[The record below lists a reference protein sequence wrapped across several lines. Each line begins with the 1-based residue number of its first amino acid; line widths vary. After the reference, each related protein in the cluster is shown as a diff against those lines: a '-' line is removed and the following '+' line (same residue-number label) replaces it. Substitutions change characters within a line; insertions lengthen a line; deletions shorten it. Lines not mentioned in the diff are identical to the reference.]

1 MGYPARQHL
10 PRLDV
15 RFLSLFL
22 LDFDTYLFPSL
33 KLTGREVAYDDEQHA
48 MDERAG
54 STHRISDE
62 TSQIDRTSK
71 HTLTDFEKVT
81 RPVAV

>member
-1 MGYPARQHL
+1 MSIAPPCSSTRTL
-10 PRLDV
+10 TPLR
-15 RFLSLFL
+15 
-22 LDFDTYLFPSL
+22 SL